1 MKIGRQ
7 KVGTVEVL
15 SPVGPL
21 IDDDAKQFSKTLL
34 ERVKVPNPRLV
45 VVLKEVP
52 VLDSAALEALLDA
65 ADHLAPLATTL
76 KLAELSPTCREVLE
90 LTGLAGRFRL
100 FNETQD
106 AVRSF
111 I

>member
-7 KVGTVEVL
+7 KIGTVEVL

-21 IDDDAKQFSKTLL
+21 TDEDAKQFGKTLR
-34 ERVKVPNPRLV
+34 ERVTVPNPRLV

-52 VLDSAALEALLDA
+52 VLDSVALESLLDA
-65 ADHLAPLATTL
+65 SDQLAPLATSL
-76 KLAELSPTCREVLE
+76 KLAEVTPTCREILE
-90 LTGLAGRFRL
+90 LTGLSGRFRI

>member
-7 KVGTVEVL
+7 KTGTVEVL

-21 IDDDAKQFSKTLL
+21 IDDDAKQFGKTLL

-52 VLDSAALEALLDA
+52 VLDSIALEALLEASDQ
-65 ADHLAPLATTL
+65 LAPLATSL
-76 KLAELSPTCREVLE
+76 KLAELTPTCREVLE
-90 LTGLAGRFRL
+90 LTGLASRFRL

>member
-1 MKIGRQ
+1 MKINRQ

-15 SPVGPL
+15 APVGPL
-21 IDDDAKQFSKTLL
+21 VDDDAKQFGKMLL
-34 ERVKVPNPRLV
+34 ERVKSANPRLV
-45 VVLKEVP
+45 VALKEVP

-65 ADHLAPLATTL
+65 AERLSALATTL
-76 KLAELSPTCREVLE
+76 KLAELTPTCREVLE
-90 LTGLAGRFRL
+90 LTGLSPRFRL

-111 I
+111 L